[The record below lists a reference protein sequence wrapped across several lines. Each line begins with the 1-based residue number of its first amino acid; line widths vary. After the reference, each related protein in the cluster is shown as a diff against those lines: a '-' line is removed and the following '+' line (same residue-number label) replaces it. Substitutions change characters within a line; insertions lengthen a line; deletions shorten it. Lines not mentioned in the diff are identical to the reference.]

1 MNCRDIEKLL
11 PEYASQCL
19 DDTKAGLVRKH
30 LEACPACRKE
40 LAGIIELF
48 EFARPSVTETV
59 DAPEG
64 YYDELWPSL
73 YSCIREEGLDKPA
86 LTVMDRIREF
96 TQSYRHRALVY
107 ANVALILI
115 ASIWLYTSYRGD
127 KGRPG
132 TGYFQ
137 RIVESFSPGTK
148 HEPEEKTGITQR
160 QTAELPIQNLNNI
173 TDRSVKAMGTLINPE
188 KQEKMYDSLTDYL
201 AEKLIT
207 LDKITSPDK
216 EGIIDN
222 GSKQKNT

>member
-11 PEYASQCL
+11 PEYAAQCL
-19 DDTKAGLVRKH
+19 DDTKAGLVREH
-30 LEACPACRKE
+30 LETCSSCRKE
-40 LAGIIELF
+40 LAGITELF
-48 EFARPSVTETV
+48 EYAKPSVTEDV
-59 DAPEG
+59 DAPDG

-73 YSCIREEGLDKPA
+73 YSRIRDEGLDKPS
-86 LTVMDRIREF
+86 LTVMHRIREF
-96 TQSYRHRALVY
+96 TQSYRHRAFVY

-137 RIVESFSPGTK
+137 KIVESFSPGTK
-148 HEPEEKTGITQR
+148 HEPEEKTGITR
-160 QTAELPIQNLNNI
+160 TQTAELPIRNLNI
-173 TDRSVKAMGTLINPE
+173 TDTSVKAIGTLINPE

-216 EGIIDN
+216 EGIIEN